1 MYKFVLVIIFVL
13 AGNAG
18 ISLLLSCRTYL
29 RYLNVHYI
37 DSSYQVRNDTI

>member
-18 ISLLLSCRTYL
+18 ISLLLSYRTCV
-29 RYLNVHYI
+29 RYLNVYYM
-37 DSSYQVRNDTI
+37 DSSHQVRNDAI